1 MPRFMVL
8 GGFLRESEVL
18 LERGGEGS
26 RLSRHPGEG
35 GAGPLELIG
44 LDKEWGGWVGGADI
58 NFTNSCPLPQS
69 S

>member
-1 MPRFMVL
+1 MGRS
-8 GGFLRESEVL
+8 GKGEVRVPGSG
-18 LERGGEGS
+18 ER
-26 RLSRHPGEG
+26 

-44 LDKEWGGWVGGADI
+44 LDKEWGGLVGGGRADI